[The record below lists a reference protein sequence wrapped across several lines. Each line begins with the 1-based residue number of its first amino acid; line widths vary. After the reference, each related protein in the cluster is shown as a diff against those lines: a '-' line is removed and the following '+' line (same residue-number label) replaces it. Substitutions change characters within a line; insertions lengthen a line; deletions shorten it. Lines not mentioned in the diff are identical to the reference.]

1 MMALACWTLRI
12 NVSKQTIILLLHSS
26 DTSAVS
32 ATSLSK
38 KKKQQQGSNPCKGI
52 LYLYVQ
58 QQKI

>member
-32 ATSLSK
+32 ATSLTK
-38 KKKQQQGSNPCKGI
+38 KKEKNVNKAPTSA
-52 LYLYVQ
+52 
-58 QQKI
+58 